1 MSCMQWD
8 GIADPLMVLQQPL
21 AGRHCDGFGDALLN
35 KLQMQLL
42 SRFVQGWRQGTANLR
57 L

>member
-21 AGRHCDGFGDALLN
+21 AGRHCDGFGDALLH